1 MRRAIA
7 ATVMGGLL
15 LGGAVATPSV
25 AAARVGGK
33 APGKARSAAPAKPR
47 AAGKA
52 APAMKTVAYAGYEF
66 QVPAN
71 WPVYRLDE
79 HPETCVR
86 YDVHAVYLG
95 TPGTDMRCT
104 AGLVGRTQ
112 TVSLIPG
119 KGVTAGPGAVRSGR
133 SAAPERPG
141 GAQLQRLAAV
151 HGTVTRNAANHEL
164 KVALAT
170 GKPGATVLGTYG
182 TDPAVVEQ
190 VLNTLRL
197 APAGTVSTAQSA
209 PASPPAGA
217 TTGTSRRAELSAQ
230 RAPLAPSPATTT
242 KPASASWRGVPAGW
256 PVEIVQPPQ
265 PPQPPQPS
273 QPPQPP
279 QPSQP
284 PQPPQ
289 PSQPP
294 QPPKPPPPHPSPTP
308 FHPVSGF
315 DTCTA
320 PSTST
325 MRTWRSDYAAAGI
338 YIGGANAAC
347 AGGNLTAGWVKTV
360 ATMGWGLL
368 PTYVGPQAPCWGA
381 GSGVLISPGTAAAQG
396 SAAGT
401 DAIGDA
407 RSLKLPAG
415 SPIYY
420 DMEAYNGGASCTN
433 AVLRFLGA
441 WDRQVQAAGYVTG
454 VYSSQDSGI
463 VDMQSGAVKKLP
475 GFTPPTAVW
484 VALWDNVASL
494 NDGTL
499 TWPLPDRSKQ
509 YSGNVNTT
517 VGGITLNIDR
527 DFVGGPLARLPG
539 GSCRTGRKASQPNWF
554 A

>member
-25 AAARVGGK
+25 AAARGGGK
-33 APGKARSAAPAKPR
+33 APS
-47 AAGKA
+47 KA
-52 APAMKTVAYAGYEF
+52 AAANKAATAMKTVAYAGYEF

-79 HPETCVR
+79 HPKTCVR

-119 KGVTAGPGAVRSGR
+119 KGATAGPAAVRQGR
-133 SAAPERPG
+133 PAAPVQPG
-141 GAQLQRLAAV
+141 GTEPQRLAAV
-151 HGTVTRNAANHEL
+151 HGQITQNAVSHEL
-164 KVALAT
+164 RVALGT
-170 GKPGATVLGTYG
+170 GTPGATVLGTYG
-182 TDPAVVEQ
+182 SDPAVVQQ

-197 APAGTVSTAQSA
+197 APAGTVPTAQSA
-209 PASPPAGA
+209 PLSAQPGGA
-217 TTGTSRRAELSAQ
+217 TAGTSRRAELSAQ
-230 RAPLAPSPATTT
+230 RAPLASP
-242 KPASASWRGVPAGW
+242 PASAAAAPTSPPRAAAAAAAAKAPSPTTTEPTSTSWRGVPANW
-256 PVEIVQPPQ
+256 PVEIVS
-265 PPQPPQPS
+265 PS
-273 QPPQPP
+273 
-279 QPSQP
+279 PS
-284 PQPPQ
+284 
-289 PSQPP
+289 
-294 QPPKPPPPHPSPTP
+294 PPPPSPKPSPKP

-325 MRTWRSDYAAAGI
+325 MRTWRSAYAAMGV
-338 YIGGANAAC
+338 YIGGVNAAC
-347 AGGNLTAGWVKTV
+347 AHGNLSAGWVKSV
-360 ATMGWGLL
+360 ASMGWGLL

-381 GSGVLISPGTAAAQG
+381 GSGVLISPGSAAAQG
-396 SAAGT
+396 SAAAA

-407 RSLKLPAG
+407 RSLNLPAG

-420 DMEAYNGGASCTN
+420 DMEAYNGGTSCTN

-463 VDMQSGAVKKLP
+463 VDMQSGAAGKLP
-475 GFTPPTAVW
+475 GFTPPEAIW
-484 VALWDNVASL
+484 IALWDNVASL
-494 NDGTL
+494 NDGAL
-499 TWPLPDRSKQ
+499 TWPPPARSKQ
-509 YSGNVNTT
+509 YAGNINAT

-527 DFVGGPLARLPG
+527 DFVGGPLARLPK
-539 GSCRTGRKASQPNWF
+539 GSRGTVPEASLPNWF